1 MAKFFKHVGEH
12 NGKKVVLV
20 EKSIPGEPHMAAVIY
35 SSIIPSKYHD
45 DIMGLL
51 ESAEGQNEKEFG
63 LIMNRRMASDG
74 TNLLQ
79 ACAMEGYIKKV
90 PTNQVIVKPNASSS
104 IRLDELNTLLHAA
117 GQGKEAIDRLEQ
129 MERESGMKDTRK
141 NPDAKTTKK
150 VDMVEP
156 KSISEPAID
165 LLDDRN
171 LAANYAS
178 QSVKMRTEAQAL
190 VAEADRLEREAKK
203 LDPKVKI
210 AKVSKNVKSASTTA

>member
-45 DIMGLL
+45 DIMQLL
-51 ESAEGQNEKEFG
+51 ESPEGQSEKEFG

-74 TNLLQ
+74 MNLLQ
-79 ACAMEGYIKKV
+79 ACAMEGYVKKV
-90 PTNQVIVKPNASSS
+90 PTNQVIVRPNASSS

-117 GQGKEAIDRLEQ
+117 GHGKEAIDRLDQ
-129 MERESGMKDTRK
+129 MERESGLKDTRK
-141 NPDAKTTKK
+141 NPAATTKAK
-150 VDMVEP
+150 PSKATPIVEAAP
-156 KSISEPAID
+156 VLD

-171 LAANYAS
+171 LAANYAT

-203 LDPKVKI
+203 LDPKVKV
-210 AKVSKNVKSASTTA
+210 AKVPKNVKSTSTTV

>member
-20 EKSIPGEPHMAAVIY
+20 EKSIPGEPHMCAVIY

-45 DIMGLL
+45 DIMALL
-51 ESAEGQNEKEFG
+51 ESNEGQAEKEFG

-74 TNLLQ
+74 MNLLQ
-79 ACAMEGYIKKV
+79 ACAQEGYVKKV

-117 GQGKEAIDRLEQ
+117 GQGKEAIDKLEQ

-141 NPDAKTTKK
+141 NPSITAKTKK
-150 VDMVEP
+150 VEVADSTAVV
-156 KSISEPAID
+156 D
-165 LLDDRN
+165 LLDDRH
-171 LAANYAS
+171 LASNYAS
-178 QSVKMRTEAQAL
+178 QSVRMRTEAQAL
-190 VAEADRLEREAKK
+190 IAEADRLEKEAKK

-210 AKVSKNVKSASTTA
+210 EKVSKNVKSANTAA